1 MGFFMSE
8 SFDFIKSF
16 DVEIY
21 NNCVRMENAI
31 YNRDYYQAVVIG
43 RGISEDL
50 TSKIANQEDIDVE
63 GLGQYNRMEKLN
75 NFGVLDWSI
84 ENPLNS
90 IRRTANKIAH
100 DKIVA
105 NMESAL
111 RVHRNIYDC
120 IHWYYDTYSEDESHF
135 KPRYD
140 FDPFPPV
147 QSIST
152 PEPEIIPQNN
162 ESEKVKEVKTINKKQ
177 KDISEEKIEVAT
189 IEDNSEE
196 KIKQEELD
204 NFLDSFSFNDDDS
217 EEKKDLQTTLPLV
230 EMDLINPNM
239 EFEKLKGSFL
249 LKELSKLKD
258 SSHESVEGY
267 ESLSEFKQYLHVKRE
282 IQDELLNKL
291 DEVKDKSTSQLVM
304 LCGSV
309 GDGKSHLLAYLNS
322 SHPEIMGHFKIH
334 NDATESFDP
343 DKTAIDT
350 LANVLKEFDND
361 HINNSNEKL
370 ILAINLGVLNN
381 FMESD
386 YAKEQYSEL
395 NMLLKET
402 NIFDSDAT
410 SQNYDKDPIHIIS
423 FSDYNL
429 FELYEDHVYS
439 EYLKKLFEKVT
450 DKSKENPFYQAYLRD
465 LVNEYNGPIRYNYE
479 LLMNEKVRDEIN
491 QLVINTI
498 IKFKRIV
505 STRELLNFIYEI
517 IVPPVINEYSDI
529 DEVYDYMEEI
539 LPNLIYT
546 TSERSPLLK
555 IIAMHDP
562 IHLRHEILDDFLIK
576 LNMANDLSVVIKEY
590 LIECDETTAFIE
602 SIGLNHISEFRGNEE
617 MVINTI
623 IRYSSILGID
633 DIKYIFARNS
643 YREFIHYLYVY
654 NTYDK
659 SGFKE
664 LFEKVKS
671 AVFRWKG
678 SPKKNYILIEELSNF
693 NIAERID
700 LKPDLSNLQ
709 SPIGELGSRFKRDI
723 LLKFKV
729 NNNEEIITLNIDYT
743 LYTMITKLNRGY
755 KPNKNDKEDLVIFR
769 EFIDE
774 LIKKGSSDEE
784 LLIEDIDHKINFTL
798 EFDST
803 FDEFKFEQVE

>member
-1 MGFFMSE
+1 MSE

-16 DVEIY
+16 DIEIY
-21 NNCVRMENAI
+21 NNCTRLENAI
-31 YNRDYYQAVVIG
+31 YNRDYYQAVLVG

-50 TSKIANQEDIDVE
+50 TSKIADQEGINVE
-63 GLGQYNRMEKLN
+63 GLRQYDKMEKLN
-75 NFGVLDWSI
+75 NFGVLDRSI

-90 IRRTANKIAH
+90 IRRTANNIAH
-100 DKIVA
+100 DSFNA

-111 RVHRNIYDC
+111 RIHRNIYDC
-120 IHWYYDTYSEDESHF
+120 IHWYYDTYAEDESYF

-140 FDPFPPV
+140 FDPFPPA
-147 QSIST
+147 QSIPT
-152 PEPEIIPQNN
+152 PEQEIVPQDT
-162 ESEKVKEVKTINKKQ
+162 ETEKVKESQTINKKQ
-177 KDISEEKIEVAT
+177 NEILEEKIEMVT
-189 IEDNSEE
+189 IKNKNEE
-196 KIKQEELD
+196 EINQEELD
-204 NFLDSFSFNDDDS
+204 NIIDSFSFSDDES
-217 EEKKDLQTTLPLV
+217 EEENIKKDMQNTLPLV
-230 EMDLINPNM
+230 ETDLINPKM
-239 EFEKLKGSFL
+239 EFKKTIEDSFL
-249 LKELSKLKD
+249 LNELSKLKD
-258 SSHESVEGY
+258 SSHEAVEGY
-267 ESLSEFKQYLHVKRE
+267 ESLSKFKQYLHVKRE
-282 IQDELLNKL
+282 IQEELLNKL
-291 DEVKDKSTSQLVM
+291 NEVKNKSTSQLVM

-322 SHPEIMGHFKIH
+322 EYPEVMSNFKIH

-350 LANVLKEFDND
+350 LANVLKAFDNN

-386 YAKEQYSEL
+386 YAKEQYSKLNEL
-395 NMLLKET
+395 LNET
-402 NIFDSDAT
+402 NIFDSEAT

-429 FELYEDHVYS
+429 FELYDKHADS
-439 EYLKKLFEKVT
+439 EYLKKLFRKVT
-450 DKSKENPFYQAYLRD
+450 DKNTENSFYQAYLRD
-465 LVNEYNGPIRYNYE
+465 VANGYNGPIRYNYE
-479 LLMNEKVRDEIN
+479 LLMNEKVRNEIC
-491 QLVINTI
+491 QLVINAI

-517 IVPPVINEYSDI
+517 IVPPVIKKYDDI

-576 LNMANDLSVVIKEY
+576 LNMANNLSAVIKEY

-602 SIGLNHISEFRGNEE
+602 SIGNNHISEFRGNEE
-617 MVINTI
+617 MIINTI
-623 IRYSSILGID
+623 IRYASILGID
-633 DIKYIFARNS
+633 DIKYIFTQNS
-643 YREFIHYLYVY
+643 YREFIHYLHVY
-654 NTYDK
+654 NTHDK
-659 SGFKE
+659 TGFKE
-664 LFEKVKS
+664 LFDKVKG

-709 SPIGELGSRFKRDI
+709 SSVDELGNRFKTDLI
-723 LLKFKV
+723 LRFKV
-729 NNNEEIITLNIDYT
+729 NNNDETIPLNIDYT
-743 LYTMITKLNRGY
+743 LYNMITKLNNGY
-755 KPNKNDKEDLVIFR
+755 KPNKNDREDLVIFR

-774 LIKKGSSDEE
+774 IIKKGSSNEE
-784 LLIEDIDHKINFTL
+784 LLIEDINHELNFTL

>member
-1 MGFFMSE
+1 MSE

-16 DVEIY
+16 DMEIY
-21 NNCVRMENAI
+21 ENCIRLENAI
-31 YNRDYYQAVVIG
+31 YNRDYYKAVLIG

-50 TSKIANQEDIDVE
+50 TSKIADQESINVK
-63 GLGQYNRMEKLN
+63 GLGQYDKMEKLS
-75 NFGVLDWSI
+75 NFGVFDRAI

-90 IRRTANKIAH
+90 IRRTANNIAH
-100 DKIVA
+100 DTFNA

-120 IHWYYDTYSEDESHF
+120 IHWYYDTYAEDDSHF

-140 FDPFPPV
+140 FDPLSLP
-147 QSIST
+147 QSIPT
-152 PEPEIIPQNN
+152 PEPEIVPHKT
-162 ESEKVKEVKTINKKQ
+162 EPEEVKEEKNINKPQ
-177 KDISEEKIEVAT
+177 MDEADPIVNNTGEKIG
-189 IEDNSEE
+189 
-196 KIKQEELD
+196 QEELD
-204 NFLDSFSFNDDDS
+204 NLLDGFSFADDEPE
-217 EEKKDLQTTLPLV
+217 EEKDIQATLPLKDI
-230 EMDLINPNM
+230 DLINPDM
-239 EFEKLKGSFL
+239 EFEELKGSFL

-282 IQDELLNKL
+282 IQEELFNKL
-291 DEVKDKSTSQLVM
+291 NEVKDKSTSQLVM

-322 SHPEIMGHFKIH
+322 NHPELMSNFKIH

-350 LANVLKEFDND
+350 LANVLKAFDNN
-361 HINNSNEKL
+361 HIDNSNEKL

-386 YAKEQYSEL
+386 YAKEQYSRLNEL
-395 NMLLKET
+395 LNET
-402 NIFDSDAT
+402 NIFDSEAT

-429 FELYEDHVYS
+429 FELYKDHVDS
-439 EYLKKLFEKVT
+439 EYLKKLFKKIT
-450 DKSKENPFYQAYLRD
+450 DKNKKNPFYQAYLRD
-465 LVNEYNGPIRYNYE
+465 VVNEYNGPIRYNYE
-479 LLMNEKVRDEIN
+479 LLMNEKVVNEIV
-491 QLVINTI
+491 QLVINAI

-517 IVPPVINEYSDI
+517 IVPPVINEYKAI

-562 IHLRHEILDDFLIK
+562 IHLREEILDDFLIK
-576 LNMANDLSVVIKEY
+576 LNMTNDLTTVIKEY
-590 LIECDETTAFIE
+590 LMECDETNEFIE
-602 SIGLNHISEFRGNEE
+602 SIGNNNISEFRGNED
-617 MVINTI
+617 MIISTI
-623 IRYSSILGID
+623 IRYSSILGSD
-633 DIKYIFARNS
+633 EIKHIFTQDS
-643 YREFIHYLYVY
+643 YREFTHYLYVY
-654 NTYDK
+654 NTHDK
-659 SGFKE
+659 NGFKD
-664 LFEKVKS
+664 LFEKVKG

-700 LKPDLSNLQ
+700 LKPDLIYLQ
-709 SPIGELGSRFKRDI
+709 NSVDDLGNRFKTDI

-729 NNNEEIITLNIDYT
+729 NHNENTIPLSIDYT
-743 LYTMITKLNRGY
+743 LYRMITKLNNGY
-755 KPNKNDKEDLVIFR
+755 KPNKNDKEDLVIFN

-774 LIKKGSSDEE
+774 LIKNGSSDEE
-784 LLIEDIDHKINFTL
+784 LLIEDINNKLNFTL

-803 FDEFKFEQVE
+803 FDEFKFEQI

>member
-1 MGFFMSE
+1 MSE

-16 DVEIY
+16 DIEIY
-21 NNCVRMENAI
+21 NNCIRLENAI
-31 YNRDYYQAVVIG
+31 YNRNYYQAVLIG

-50 TSKIANQEDIDVE
+50 TLKIANQESINVE
-63 GLGQYNRMEKLN
+63 GLLQNDRMEKLS
-75 NFGVLDWSI
+75 NFGVFDRSI

-90 IRRTANKIAH
+90 IRRTANSVAH
-100 DKIVA
+100 DNFNA

-120 IHWYYDTYSEDESHF
+120 IHWYYDTYAEDESHF

-140 FDPFPPV
+140 FDPFPPA
-147 QSIST
+147 QPIPT
-152 PEPEIIPQNN
+152 PEGTVPQNT
-162 ESEKVKEVKTINKKQ
+162 ESEKVKEEQTINKQ
-177 KDISEEKIEVAT
+177 QDDTVEEKIEGDSNENNT
-189 IEDNSEE
+189 EE
-196 KIKQEELD
+196 KIEQEELD
-204 NFLDSFSFNDDDS
+204 NFLDSFSFGDDDS
-217 EEKKDLQTTLPLV
+217 EEEKDIQDTLPL
-230 EMDLINPNM
+230 MDIDLINPNM
-239 EFEKLKGSFL
+239 EFEDLKGSFL

-282 IQDELLNKL
+282 IQEELFNKL
-291 DEVKDKSTSQLVM
+291 NEVKDKPTSQLIM

-322 SHPEIMGHFKIH
+322 NHPELMSNFKIH

-343 DKTAIDT
+343 NKTAIDT
-350 LANVLKEFDND
+350 LANVLKAFDND
-361 HINNSNEKL
+361 HINNSNEKI

-386 YAKEQYSEL
+386 YAKEQYSKLNEL
-395 NMLLKET
+395 LNET
-402 NIFDSDAT
+402 NIFDSEAT

-429 FELYEDHVYS
+429 FELYGDHVDS
-439 EYLKKLFEKVT
+439 EYLKKLFKKIT
-450 DKSKENPFYQAYLRD
+450 DKNKQNPFYQAYLRD
-465 LVNEYNGPIRYNYE
+465 VVNEYNGPIRYNYE
-479 LLMNEKVRDEIN
+479 LLMNEKVVNEIV
-491 QLVINTI
+491 QLVINAI

-517 IVPPVINEYSDI
+517 IVPPVINEYKAI

-562 IHLRHEILDDFLIK
+562 IHLREEILDDFLIK
-576 LNMANDLSVVIKEY
+576 LNMTNDLTTVIKEY
-590 LIECDETTAFIE
+590 LIESDETTAFIE
-602 SIGLNHISEFRGNEE
+602 SIGNNNISEFRGNEY
-617 MVINTI
+617 MIISTI
-623 IRYSSILGID
+623 IRYSSILGSD
-633 DIKYIFARNS
+633 DIKHIFTQDS
-643 YREFIHYLYVY
+643 YREFTYYLYVY
-654 NTYDK
+654 NTHDK
-659 SGFKE
+659 GGFKE
-664 LFEKVKS
+664 LFEKVKG

-700 LKPDLSNLQ
+700 LKPDLVNIQ
-709 SPIGELGSRFKRDI
+709 NPAGELGNRFKTDI

-729 NNNEEIITLNIDYT
+729 NHNENTIPLSIDYT
-743 LYTMITKLNRGY
+743 LYKMITKLNNGY
-755 KPNKNDKEDLVIFR
+755 KPNKNDKEDLVIFN

-774 LIKKGSSDEE
+774 LIKNGSSDEE
-784 LLIEDIDHKINFTL
+784 LLIEDINNNLNFTL
-798 EFDST
+798 EFDPT
-803 FDEFKFEQVE
+803 FDEFKFEQI

>member
-1 MGFFMSE
+1 MSK

-16 DVEIY
+16 DIEIY
-21 NNCVRMENAI
+21 NNCIRLENAI
-31 YNRDYYQAVVIG
+31 YNRDYYQAVVVG

-50 TSKIANQEDIDVE
+50 TLKIANQESINVE
-63 GLGQYNRMEKLN
+63 GLGQFDRMEKLN
-75 NFGVLDWSI
+75 NFGVLDRSI

-90 IRRTANKIAH
+90 VRRTANNIAH
-100 DKIVA
+100 DTFNA

-120 IHWYYDTYSEDESHF
+120 IHWYYDTYAEDESYF

-140 FDPFPPV
+140 FEPILPA
-147 QSIST
+147 QSVPT
-152 PEPEIIPQNN
+152 PEHEIPQDA
-162 ESEKVKEVKTINKKQ
+162 EVEKVK
-177 KDISEEKIEVAT
+177 DEKIIHKQEN
-189 IEDNSEE
+189 DNSEE
-196 KIKQEELD
+196 KIESTAIESNTEETINQEELD
-204 NFLDSFSFNDDDS
+204 NLLDDYSFSDDDS
-217 EEKKDLQTTLPLV
+217 EDGNVKKDIQNTLPLV
-230 EMDLINPNM
+230 ETDLINPNM
-239 EFEKLKGSFL
+239 EFEKLNGSFL
-249 LKELSKLKD
+249 LNELSKLKD
-258 SSHESVEGY
+258 SSHEAVEGY
-267 ESLSEFKQYLHVKRE
+267 ESLSEFKQYLHVTRE
-282 IQDELLNKL
+282 IQEELLDKL
-291 DEVKDKSTSQLVM
+291 NEVKDKSSSQLVM

-322 SHPEIMGHFKIH
+322 NHPELMSNFKIH

-343 DKTAIDT
+343 NKTAIDT
-350 LANVLKEFDND
+350 LANVLKEFDNN
-361 HINNSNEKL
+361 HIDNSNEKL

-386 YAKEQYSEL
+386 YAKEQYSKL
-395 NMLLKET
+395 NGLLKET
-402 NIFDSDAT
+402 NIFDSEAT

-429 FELYEDHVYS
+429 FELYEDHADS
-439 EYLKKLFEKVT
+439 EYLKKLFKKVT
-450 DKSKENPFYQAYLRD
+450 DKNNTNSFYQAYLRD
-465 LVNEYNGPIRYNYE
+465 VANGYEGPIRYNYE
-479 LLMNEKVRDEIN
+479 LLMNEKARYEII
-491 QLVINTI
+491 QLVINAI

-517 IVPPVINEYSDI
+517 IVPPVIKEYDDI
-529 DEVYDYMEEI
+529 DEVYDYVEEI

-576 LNMANDLSVVIKEY
+576 LNMTNDLSAVIKEY

-602 SIGLNHISEFRGNEE
+602 SIGNNPISEFRGNEE
-617 MVINTI
+617 MIINTI

-633 DIKYIFARNS
+633 DIKYIFTRNS
-643 YREFIHYLYVY
+643 YREFIHYLHVY
-654 NTYDK
+654 NVHDK
-659 SGFKE
+659 GGFKE
-664 LFEKVKS
+664 LFDKVKG

-693 NIAERID
+693 NKKEKID

-709 SPIGELGSRFKRDI
+709 SPIEDLGSRFKTDI

-729 NNNEEIITLNIDYT
+729 NKNEEIIPLNIDYT
-743 LYTMITKLNRGY
+743 LYSMITKLNSGY

-774 LIKKGSSDEE
+774 LIKNGSSDEE
-784 LLIEDIDHKINFTL
+784 LLIEDIGHKINFTL

>member
-1 MGFFMSE
+1 MSE
-8 SFDFIKSF
+8 LFDFIKSF
-16 DVEIY
+16 DKEIY
-21 NNCVRMENAI
+21 DNCVRLENAI
-31 YNRDYYQAVVIG
+31 YTRDYSKAVIIG

-50 TSKIANQEDIDVE
+50 TLKIANQENINVE
-63 GLGQYNRMEKLN
+63 SLNQFNRMEKLN
-75 NFGVLDWSI
+75 NFGVLDRAI

-90 IRRTANKIAH
+90 IRRTANNIAH
-100 DKIVA
+100 DTFNA

-120 IHWYYDTYSEDESHF
+120 LHWYYDTYSGDDSHF

-140 FDPFPPV
+140 FDPLPPI
-147 QSIST
+147 QSIQT
-152 PEPEIIPQNN
+152 PEQDVTPQNI
-162 ESEKVKEVKTINKKQ
+162 ESEDDEEVKTGNMEEIESTSDENNNEEEIN
-177 KDISEEKIEVAT
+177 
-189 IEDNSEE
+189 
-196 KIKQEELD
+196 LD
-204 NFLDSFSFNDDDS
+204 EINDLLDGYSFGNDDS
-217 EEKKDLQTTLPLV
+217 EDKKDSQNTLPVV
-230 EMDLINPNM
+230 ETDLINRNM
-239 EFEKLKGSFL
+239 EFEKLKGSYL

-267 ESLSEFKQYLHVKRE
+267 ESLSKFKQYLHVTRE
-282 IQDELLNKL
+282 IQNELFNKL
-291 DEVKDKSTSQLVM
+291 NEVKDKSTSQLVM

-322 SHPEIMGHFKIH
+322 NHPELMSNFKIH

-350 LANVLKEFDND
+350 LANVLKAFDND
-361 HINNSNEKL
+361 HINNSNENL

-395 NMLLKET
+395 NKLLNET
-402 NIFDSDAT
+402 NIFDSEAT

-429 FELYEDHVYS
+429 FELYEDHVDS
-439 EYLKKLFEKVT
+439 EYLKKLFKKVT
-450 DKSKENPFYQAYLRD
+450 DRNNENPFYQAYLRD
-465 LVNEYNGPIRYNYE
+465 VEDEYNGPIRYNYE
-479 LLMNEKVRDEIN
+479 LLMNEKVRNEIS
-491 QLVINTI
+491 QLVINAI

-517 IVPPVINEYSDI
+517 IVPPVIKEYENI

-576 LNMANDLSVVIKEY
+576 LNMTNDLATVIKEY
-590 LIECDETTAFIE
+590 LIECDETNAFIE
-602 SIGLNHISEFRGNEE
+602 SIGNNPISEFRGNED
-617 MVINTI
+617 MMISTI
-623 IRYSSILGID
+623 VRYSSILGID
-633 DIKYIFARNS
+633 DIRNIYTKDS
-643 YREFIHYLYVY
+643 YREFTNYLHAY
-654 NTYDK
+654 NTHDK
-659 SGFKE
+659 GGFKE
-664 LFEKVKS
+664 LFEKVKG

-693 NIAERID
+693 NIAEKID
-700 LKPDLSNLQ
+700 LKPDLSNFQ
-709 SPIGELGSRFKRDI
+709 NSVDELGNRFKTDI
-723 LLKFKV
+723 RLKFKV
-729 NNNEEIITLNIDYT
+729 NHNENMIPLNIDYT
-743 LYTMITKLNRGY
+743 LYRMITKLNNGY
-755 KPNKNDKEDLVIFR
+755 KPNKNDKEDLVIFN

-774 LIKKGSSDEE
+774 LIKNGSSDEE
-784 LLIEDIDHKINFTL
+784 LLIEDINNNRIFTL

>member
-1 MGFFMSE
+1 MSE

-21 NNCVRMENAI
+21 NNCIRLENAI
-31 YNRDYYQAVVIG
+31 YNRDYSKAVLVG

-50 TSKIANQEDIDVE
+50 TLKIANQENINVE
-63 GLGQYNRMEKLN
+63 GLGQNNRMEKLN

-90 IRRTANKIAH
+90 IRRTANNIAH
-100 DKIVA
+100 DKIDA

-120 IHWYYDTYSEDESHF
+120 LHWYYDTYSDDESHF
-135 KPRYD
+135 KPRYN

-147 QSIST
+147 QSIPI
-152 PEPEIIPQNN
+152 PEQEISPQNA
-162 ESEKVKEVKTINKKQ
+162 EYEKVKEVKTINKKQ
-177 KDISEEKIEVAT
+177 KDISEEKIEDEP
-189 IEDNSEE
+189 IENKTEE

-204 NFLDSFSFNDDDS
+204 NLLDNYSFSNDDS
-217 EEKKDLQTTLPLV
+217 EEKKDLKNTLSLV
-230 EMDLINPNM
+230 DPDLINPNM
-239 EFEKLKGSFL
+239 EFEKLNGSFL

-267 ESLSEFKQYLHVKRE
+267 ESLSKFKHYLHVKRE
-282 IQDELLNKL
+282 IQEELVNKL
-291 DEVKDKSTSQLVM
+291 KEVKDKSTSQLVM

-322 SHPEIMGHFKIH
+322 CHPEIIGNFKIH

-350 LANVLKEFDND
+350 LANVLKEFDNN
-361 HINNSNEKL
+361 HINNSDEKL

-386 YAKEQYSEL
+386 YAKEQYSKL
-395 NMLLKET
+395 NDLLNET
-402 NIFDSDAT
+402 NIFDSEAT

-429 FELYEDHVYS
+429 FELYEDHADS
-439 EYLKKLFEKVT
+439 EYLKKLFKKVT
-450 DKSKENPFYQAYLRD
+450 DKTYENPFYQAYIRD
-465 LVNEYNGPIRYNYE
+465 VVNGYDGPIRYNYE
-479 LLMNEKVRDEIN
+479 LLMNEKVRNEIT
-491 QLVINTI
+491 QLVINAI

-517 IVPPVINEYSDI
+517 IVPPVIKEYADI

-562 IHLRHEILDDFLIK
+562 IHLRHENLDEFLIK
-576 LNMANDLSVVIKEY
+576 LNMTNDLSVVLKKY

-602 SIGLNHISEFRGNEE
+602 SIGHNNISEFRGNEE
-617 MVINTI
+617 MIINTI

-633 DIKYIFARNS
+633 DIKYIFTRNS
-643 YREFIHYLYVY
+643 FREFIHYLHVY
-654 NTYDK
+654 NTQDK
-659 SGFKE
+659 GGFKE
-664 LFEKVKS
+664 LFEKVKG

-693 NIAERID
+693 NIAEKID
-700 LKPDLSNLQ
+700 LKPELSNLQ
-709 SPIGELGSRFKRDI
+709 SHVEELGSRFKTDI

-729 NNNEEIITLNIDYT
+729 NNNEEIIPLSIDYT
-743 LYTMITKLNRGY
+743 LYAMITKLNRGY

-774 LIKKGSSDEE
+774 LIKNGSSDEE
-784 LLIEDIDHKINFTL
+784 LLIEDIDHNINFTL

-803 FDEFKFEQVE
+803 FDEFKFEPV

>member
-1 MGFFMSE
+1 MSE

-21 NNCVRMENAI
+21 NNCMRLENAI
-31 YNRDYYQAVVIG
+31 YNRDYYHAVLIG

-50 TSKIANQEDIDVE
+50 TSKIADQESINVQ
-63 GLGQYNRMEKLN
+63 GLGQYDKMEKLS
-75 NFGVLDWSI
+75 NFGVFDRSI

-90 IRRTANKIAH
+90 IRRTANNIAH
-100 DKIVA
+100 DTFNA

-120 IHWYYDTYSEDESHF
+120 LHWYYGNYSEDESHF
-135 KPRYD
+135 KPRYN

-147 QSIST
+147 QPILSH
-152 PEPEIIPQNN
+152 EQEI
-162 ESEKVKEVKTINKKQ
+162 KEINTIDKKP
-177 KDISEEKIEVAT
+177 DLISEEKIELTTAENE
-189 IEDNSEE
+189 IEE
-196 KIKQEELD
+196 KIEQDELD
-204 NFLDSFSFNDDDS
+204 SLLDSFSFSDDDS
-217 EEKKDLQTTLPLV
+217 EEKKDPKNDLSLFGS
-230 EMDLINPNM
+230 DLINQYM
-239 EFEKLKGSFL
+239 EFEKLNGSFL

-267 ESLSEFKQYLHVKRE
+267 ESLSEFKQYLHVTRE
-282 IQDELLNKL
+282 IQEELLNKL
-291 DEVKDKSTSQLVM
+291 NEVKDKSSSQLVM

-322 SHPEIMGHFKIH
+322 NHPELMGNFRIH

-343 DKTAIDT
+343 DKSAIDT

-361 HINNSNEKL
+361 NINNSNEKL

-381 FMESD
+381 FMESV
-386 YAKEQYSEL
+386 YAKERYSKLNEL
-395 NMLLKET
+395 LNET
-402 NIFDSDAT
+402 NIFDSEAT

-429 FELYEDHVYS
+429 FELYENHVDS
-439 EYLKKLFEKVT
+439 EYLKKLFKKIT
-450 DKSKENPFYQAYLRD
+450 DEDENNPFYQAYLRD
-465 LVNEYNGPIRYNYE
+465 IANEYNGPIRYNYE
-479 LLMNEKVRDEIN
+479 LLMNEKVINEIT
-491 QLVINTI
+491 QLVINAI

-517 IVPPVINEYSDI
+517 IVPPVIKEYDKI

-562 IHLRHEILDDFLIK
+562 IHLREEILDDFLIK
-576 LNMANDLSVVIKEY
+576 LNMTNDLTTVIKEY
-590 LIECDETTAFIE
+590 LMECDETTAFIE
-602 SIGLNHISEFRGNEE
+602 SIGNNNITEFRGNED
-617 MVINTI
+617 MIINTI
-623 IRYSSILGID
+623 IRYASILGINE
-633 DIKYIFARNS
+633 IKHIFTRDS
-643 YREFIHYLYVY
+643 YREFTHYLYVY
-654 NTYDK
+654 NTNDK
-659 SGFKE
+659 GGFKD
-664 LFEKVKS
+664 LFEKVKG

-693 NIAERID
+693 NIAEKID
-700 LKPDLSNLQ
+700 LKPVLVSSNSLGDDLNN
-709 SPIGELGSRFKRDI
+709 RFKTDI

-729 NNNEEIITLNIDYT
+729 NNKENIIPLSIDYT
-743 LYTMITKLNRGY
+743 LYRMITKLNNGY
-755 KPNKNDKEDLVIFR
+755 KPNKNDKEDLVIFN

-774 LIKKGSSDEE
+774 LIKNGSSDEE
-784 LLIEDIDHKINFTL
+784 LLIEDINNKLNFTL

>member
-1 MGFFMSE
+1 MSE

-21 NNCVRMENAI
+21 NNCIRLENAI
-31 YNRDYYQAVVIG
+31 YNRDYSKAVLVG

-50 TSKIANQEDIDVE
+50 TLKIANQENINVE
-63 GLGQYNRMEKLN
+63 GLGQNNRMEKLN

-90 IRRTANKIAH
+90 IRRTANNIAH
-100 DKIVA
+100 DKIDA

-120 IHWYYDTYSEDESHF
+120 LHWYYDTYSDDESHF
-135 KPRYD
+135 KPRYN

-147 QSIST
+147 QSIPI
-152 PEPEIIPQNN
+152 PEQEISPQNA
-162 ESEKVKEVKTINKKQ
+162 EYEKVKEVKTINKKQ
-177 KDISEEKIEVAT
+177 KDISEEKIEDEP
-189 IEDNSEE
+189 IENKTEE

-204 NFLDSFSFNDDDS
+204 NLLDNYSFSNDDS
-217 EEKKDLQTTLPLV
+217 EEKKDLKNTLSLV
-230 EMDLINPNM
+230 DPDLINPNM
-239 EFEKLKGSFL
+239 EFEKLNGSFL

-267 ESLSEFKQYLHVKRE
+267 ESLSKFKHYLHVKRE
-282 IQDELLNKL
+282 IQEELVNKL
-291 DEVKDKSTSQLVM
+291 KEVKDKSTSQLVM

-322 SHPEIMGHFKIH
+322 CHPEIIGNFKIH

-386 YAKEQYSEL
+386 YAKEQYSKL
-395 NMLLKET
+395 NDLLNET
-402 NIFDSDAT
+402 NIFDSEAT

-429 FELYEDHVYS
+429 FELYEDHADS
-439 EYLKKLFEKVT
+439 EYLKKLFKKVT
-450 DKSKENPFYQAYLRD
+450 DKTYENPFYQAYIRD
-465 LVNEYNGPIRYNYE
+465 VVNGYDGPIRYNYE
-479 LLMNEKVRDEIN
+479 LLMNEKVRNEIT
-491 QLVINTI
+491 QLVINAI

-517 IVPPVINEYSDI
+517 IVPPVIKEYADI

-562 IHLRHEILDDFLIK
+562 IHLRHENLDEFLIK
-576 LNMANDLSVVIKEY
+576 LNMTNDLSVVLKKY

-602 SIGLNHISEFRGNEE
+602 SIGHNNISEFRGNEE
-617 MVINTI
+617 MIINTI

-633 DIKYIFARNS
+633 DIKYIFTRNS
-643 YREFIHYLYVY
+643 FREFIHYLHVY
-654 NTYDK
+654 NTQDK
-659 SGFKE
+659 GGFKE
-664 LFEKVKS
+664 LFEKVKG

-693 NIAERID
+693 NIAEKID
-700 LKPDLSNLQ
+700 LKPELSNLQ
-709 SPIGELGSRFKRDI
+709 SHVEELGSRFKTDI

-729 NNNEEIITLNIDYT
+729 NNNEEIIPLSIDYT
-743 LYTMITKLNRGY
+743 LYAMITKLNRGY

-774 LIKKGSSDEE
+774 LIKNGSSDEE
-784 LLIEDIDHKINFTL
+784 LLIEDIDHNINFTL

-803 FDEFKFEQVE
+803 FDEFKFEPV

>member
-1 MGFFMSE
+1 MSE

-16 DVEIY
+16 DIEIY
-21 NNCVRMENAI
+21 NNCIRLENAI
-31 YNRDYYQAVVIG
+31 YNRNYYQAVLIG

-50 TSKIANQEDIDVE
+50 TLKIANQEIINVE
-63 GLGQYNRMEKLN
+63 GLLQNDRMEKLSN
-75 NFGVLDWSI
+75 LGVFDRSI

-90 IRRTANKIAH
+90 IRRTANSVAH
-100 DKIVA
+100 DNFNA

-111 RVHRNIYDC
+111 RIHRNIYDC
-120 IHWYYDTYSEDESHF
+120 IHWYYDTYAEDDSHF
-135 KPRYD
+135 KPRYN

-147 QSIST
+147 QHIPT
-152 PEPEIIPQNN
+152 PEQEIVPQNI
-162 ESEKVKEVKTINKKQ
+162 ESKKVKEEKTINKTQ
-177 KDISEEKIEVAT
+177 NGTIEEKIEMDSNVNNT
-189 IEDNSEE
+189 EE
-196 KIKQEELD
+196 KIDQEELD
-204 NFLDSFSFNDDDS
+204 NLLDSYSFGDDEPE
-217 EEKKDLQTTLPLV
+217 EEKDIQDTLPLRDI
-230 EMDLINPNM
+230 DLINPDM
-239 EFEKLKGSFL
+239 EFEELKGSFL

-282 IQDELLNKL
+282 IQEELFNKL
-291 DEVKDKSTSQLVM
+291 NEVKDKSTSQLIM

-322 SHPEIMGHFKIH
+322 NHSELMSNFKIH

-343 DKTAIDT
+343 YKTAIDT
-350 LANVLKEFDND
+350 LANVLKAFDND
-361 HINNSNEKL
+361 NINNSNEKL

-386 YAKEQYSEL
+386 YAKEQYSKLNEL
-395 NMLLKET
+395 LNET
-402 NIFDSDAT
+402 NIFDSEAT

-429 FELYEDHVYS
+429 FELYEDHVDS
-439 EYLKKLFEKVT
+439 EYLKKLFKKIT
-450 DKSKENPFYQAYLRD
+450 DKNKQNPFYQAYLRD
-465 LVNEYNGPIRYNYE
+465 VVNEYNGPIRYNYE
-479 LLMNEKVRDEIN
+479 LLMNEKVVNEIV
-491 QLVINTI
+491 QLVINAI

-517 IVPPVINEYSDI
+517 IVPPVINEYEAI

-562 IHLRHEILDDFLIK
+562 IHLREEILDDFLIK
-576 LNMANDLSVVIKEY
+576 LNMTNDLTTVIKEY
-590 LIECDETTAFIE
+590 LIESDETTAFIE
-602 SIGLNHISEFRGNEE
+602 SIGNNNISEFRGNEY
-617 MVINTI
+617 MIISTI
-623 IRYSSILGID
+623 IRYSSILGSD
-633 DIKYIFARNS
+633 DIKHIFTQDS
-643 YREFIHYLYVY
+643 YREFTYYLYVY
-654 NTYDK
+654 NTHDK
-659 SGFKE
+659 GGFKE
-664 LFEKVKS
+664 LFEKVKG

-700 LKPDLSNLQ
+700 LKPDLVNIQ
-709 SPIGELGSRFKRDI
+709 NPAGELGNRFKTDI

-729 NNNEEIITLNIDYT
+729 NHNENTIPLSIDYT
-743 LYTMITKLNRGY
+743 LYKMITKLNNGY
-755 KPNKNDKEDLVIFR
+755 KPNKNDKEDLVIFN

-774 LIKKGSSDEE
+774 LIKNGSSDEE
-784 LLIEDIDHKINFTL
+784 LLIEDINNNLNFTL
-798 EFDST
+798 EFDPT
-803 FDEFKFEQVE
+803 FDEFKFEQI

>member
-1 MGFFMSE
+1 MSE
-8 SFDFIKSF
+8 LFDFIKSF
-16 DVEIY
+16 DMEIY
-21 NNCVRMENAI
+21 NNCMRLENAI
-31 YNRDYYQAVVIG
+31 YDRDYSKAVLVG

-50 TSKIANQEDIDVE
+50 TLKIANQESINVD
-63 GLGQYNRMEKLN
+63 GLGQNSRMEKLN

-90 IRRTANKIAH
+90 IRRTANNIAH
-100 DKIVA
+100 DKIDA

-111 RVHRNIYDC
+111 RVHRNVYDC
-120 IHWYYDTYSEDESHF
+120 LHWYYGTYSEDESHF
-135 KPRYD
+135 KPRYN

-152 PEPEIIPQNN
+152 PEQEIVPQNT
-162 ESEKVKEVKTINKKQ
+162 ESEKIKDEKTINEEQ
-177 KDISEEKIEVAT
+177 DILEEKTESDSIE
-189 IEDNSEE
+189 EE
-196 KIKQEELD
+196 IKQEELD
-204 NFLDSFSFNDDDS
+204 DLLDSFSFSSDDS
-217 EEKKDLQTTLPLV
+217 EEKTDSQSTLPLV
-230 EMDLINPNM
+230 ETDLINPNM
-239 EFEKLKGSFL
+239 EFKKLNGSFL
-249 LKELSKLKD
+249 LNELSKLKD

-267 ESLSEFKQYLHVKRE
+267 ESLSEFKQYLHVTRE
-282 IQDELLNKL
+282 IQEELLNKL
-291 DEVKDKSTSQLVM
+291 NEVKDKSTSQLVM

-322 SHPEIMGHFKIH
+322 NYPELMSNFKIH

-350 LANVLKEFDND
+350 LANVLKEFDNN
-361 HINNSNEKL
+361 HINNSNEKF

-386 YAKEQYSEL
+386 YAKEQYSILNEL
-395 NMLLKET
+395 LNET
-402 NIFDSDAT
+402 NIFDSEAT

-429 FELYEDHVYS
+429 FELYADHVNS
-439 EYLKKLFEKVT
+439 EYLNKLFKKVT
-450 DKSKENPFYQAYLRD
+450 DKNNENPFYQAYLRD
-465 LVNEYNGPIRYNYE
+465 VVNEYNGPIRYNYE
-479 LLMNEKVRDEIN
+479 LLMNENVRNEIN
-491 QLVINTI
+491 QLVIKAI

-517 IVPPVINEYSDI
+517 IVPPVINEYADI

-562 IHLRHEILDDFLIK
+562 IHLRDEILDDFLIK
-576 LNMANDLSVVIKEY
+576 LNMTNDLTMVIKEY
-590 LIECDETTAFIE
+590 LIECDETTSFIK
-602 SIGLNHISEFRGNEE
+602 SIGNNNISEFRGNED
-617 MVINTI
+617 MIISTI
-623 IRYSSILGID
+623 IRYSSILGIN
-633 DIKYIFARNS
+633 DIKHIFTRDS
-643 YREFIHYLYVY
+643 FREFTHYLYVY
-654 NTYDK
+654 NTHDK
-659 SGFKE
+659 GGFKD
-664 LFEKVKS
+664 LFEKVKG

-700 LKPDLSNLQ
+700 LKPDLSLFKNPVNVLDN
-709 SPIGELGSRFKRDI
+709 RFKTDI

-729 NNNEEIITLNIDYT
+729 NHNENIIPLNIDYT
-743 LYTMITKLNRGY
+743 LYSMITKLNNGY
-755 KPNKNDKEDLVIFR
+755 KPNKNDKEDLVIFN

-774 LIKKGSSDEE
+774 LIKNGSSDEE
-784 LLIEDIDHKINFTL
+784 LLIEDINNKRNFTL

>member
-1 MGFFMSE
+1 MSE

-16 DVEIY
+16 DIEIY
-21 NNCVRMENAI
+21 NNCIRLENAI
-31 YNRDYYQAVVIG
+31 YNRDYYQAVLIG

-50 TSKIANQEDIDVE
+50 TLKIANYENINVDRLLQND
-63 GLGQYNRMEKLN
+63 RMEKLS
-75 NFGVLDWSI
+75 NFGVLDRSI

-90 IRRTANKIAH
+90 IRRTANNIAH
-100 DKIVA
+100 DTFNA

-111 RVHRNIYDC
+111 RVHRNVYDC
-120 IHWYYDTYSEDESHF
+120 LHWYYDAYAEDDSHF

-152 PEPEIIPQNN
+152 IEHEIVPQN
-162 ESEKVKEVKTINKKQ
+162 EDYEKVNEEKIINKPQ
-177 KDISEEKIEVAT
+177 NDTVEENIGVTPIENNIEEKIE
-189 IEDNSEE
+189 
-196 KIKQEELD
+196 QEELD
-204 NFLDSFSFNDDDS
+204 NLLDGYSFGEDNPK
-217 EEKKDLQTTLPLV
+217 EEKDMEDTLPI
-230 EMDLINPNM
+230 MDIDLINPEM
-239 EFEKLKGSFL
+239 EFEELKGSFL

-282 IQDELLNKL
+282 IQEELFNKL
-291 DEVKDKSTSQLVM
+291 NEVIDKSKSQLVM

-322 SHPEIMGHFKIH
+322 NHPDLMGNFKIH

-350 LANVLKEFDND
+350 LANVLKAFDNN
-361 HINNSNEKL
+361 HIGNSNEKL

-386 YAKEQYSEL
+386 YAKNQYSKL
-395 NMLLKET
+395 NDLLNET
-402 NIFDSDAT
+402 NIFDSEAT

-429 FELYEDHVYS
+429 FELYEDHVDS
-439 EYLKKLFEKVT
+439 EYLKKLFKKIT
-450 DKSKENPFYQAYLRD
+450 DKNKENPFYQAYLRD
-465 LVNEYNGPIRYNYE
+465 VVNEYNGPIRYNYE
-479 LLMNEKVRDEIN
+479 LLMNEKVVNEIV
-491 QLVINTI
+491 QLVINAI

-517 IVPPVINEYSDI
+517 IVPPVINEYKSI

-562 IHLRHEILDDFLIK
+562 IHLREEILDDFLIK
-576 LNMANDLSVVIKEY
+576 LNMTNDLTIIIKEY
-590 LIECDETTAFIE
+590 LIACDETTGFIE
-602 SIGLNHISEFRGNEE
+602 SIGNNHISEFRGNED
-617 MVINTI
+617 MIISTI
-623 IRYSSILGID
+623 IRYSSILGRN
-633 DIKYIFARNS
+633 DIKHIFTQNS
-643 YREFIHYLYVY
+643 YREFTHYLYVY
-654 NTYDK
+654 NTHDK
-659 SGFKE
+659 SGFKD
-664 LFEKVKS
+664 LFEKVKG

-678 SPKKNYILIEELSNF
+678 SPKKNYILIEELPNF

-700 LKPDLSNLQ
+700 LKPDLVNFQ
-709 SPIGELGSRFKRDI
+709 SSVDDLGNRFKTDI

-729 NNNEEIITLNIDYT
+729 NHNENLISLNIDYT
-743 LYTMITKLNRGY
+743 LYRMITKLNNGY
-755 KPNKNDKEDLVIFR
+755 KPNKNDKEDLVIFN

-774 LIKKGSSDEE
+774 LIKNGSSDEE
-784 LLIEDIDHKINFTL
+784 LLIEDITNKRNFTL

-803 FDEFKFEQVE
+803 FDEFKFEQI

>member
-1 MGFFMSE
+1 MSE
-8 SFDFIKSF
+8 LFDFIKSF

-21 NNCVRMENAI
+21 NNCMRLENAI
-31 YNRDYYQAVVIG
+31 YNRDYYQAVLIG

-50 TSKIANQEDIDVE
+50 TSKIANQESINVQ
-63 GLGQYNRMEKLN
+63 GLSQYDKMVKLS
-75 NFGVLDWSI
+75 NFGVFDRSI

-90 IRRTANKIAH
+90 IRRTANNIAH
-100 DKIVA
+100 DTFNA

-120 IHWYYDTYSEDESHF
+120 LHWYYGTYSEDESHF
-135 KPRYD
+135 KPRYN
-140 FDPFPPV
+140 FDPLPPV
-147 QSIST
+147 QPIPSH
-152 PEPEIIPQNN
+152 EQEIIPQNT
-162 ESEKVKEVKTINKKQ
+162 ESEEGTTFDKKSVI
-177 KDISEEKIEVAT
+177 ISEEKIESAPVENE
-189 IEDNSEE
+189 IEE
-196 KIKQEELD
+196 KIEQDELD
-204 NFLDSFSFNDDDS
+204 SLLDSFSFSDDDS
-217 EEKKDLQTTLPLV
+217 EEKKDSENNLSLFDS
-230 EMDLINPNM
+230 DLINQNL
-239 EFEKLKGSFL
+239 EFEKLNGSFL

-267 ESLSEFKQYLHVKRE
+267 ESLSEFKQYLHVTRE
-282 IQDELLNKL
+282 IQEELFNKL
-291 DEVKDKSTSQLVM
+291 NEVKDKSSSQLVM

-322 SHPEIMGHFKIH
+322 NYPELMSNFRIH

-386 YAKEQYSEL
+386 YAKERYSKL
-395 NMLLKET
+395 NGLLNET
-402 NIFDSDAT
+402 NIFDSEAT

-429 FELYEDHVYS
+429 FELYENHVDS
-439 EYLKKLFEKVT
+439 EYLKKLFKKIT
-450 DKSKENPFYQAYLRD
+450 DKDKNNPFYQAYLRD
-465 LVNEYNGPIRYNYE
+465 IANEYNGPIRYNYE
-479 LLMNEKVRDEIN
+479 LLMNEKVITEIT
-491 QLVINTI
+491 QLVINAI

-517 IVPPVINEYSDI
+517 IVPPVIKEYDKI

-562 IHLRHEILDDFLIK
+562 IHLRREILDDFLIK
-576 LNMANDLSVVIKEY
+576 LNMTNDLTTVIKEY
-590 LIECDETTAFIE
+590 LMECDETTAFIE
-602 SIGLNHISEFRGNEE
+602 SIGNNNITEFRGNED
-617 MVINTI
+617 MIINTI
-623 IRYSSILGID
+623 IRYSSILGINE
-633 DIKYIFARNS
+633 IKHIFTRDS
-643 YREFIHYLYVY
+643 YREFTHYLYVY
-654 NTYDK
+654 NTNNK
-659 SGFKE
+659 SGFKD
-664 LFEKVKS
+664 LFEKVKG

-693 NIAERID
+693 NIAEKID
-700 LKPDLSNLQ
+700 LKPVLMNSKDMGDDLNN
-709 SPIGELGSRFKRDI
+709 RFKTDI

-729 NNNEEIITLNIDYT
+729 NNKENIIPLSIDYT
-743 LYTMITKLNRGY
+743 LYRMITKLNNGY
-755 KPNKNDKEDLVIFR
+755 KPNKNDKEDLVIFN

-774 LIKKGSSDEE
+774 LIKNGSSDEE
-784 LLIEDIDHKINFTL
+784 LLIEDINNKLNFTL

>member
-1 MGFFMSE
+1 MSE

-16 DVEIY
+16 DKEIY
-21 NNCVRMENAI
+21 NNCIRLENAI
-31 YNRDYYQAVVIG
+31 YNRDYYQAIVVG

-50 TSKIANQEDIDVE
+50 TLKIANQESINVE
-63 GLGQYNRMEKLN
+63 RLGQYDRMEKLN
-75 NFGVLDWSI
+75 NFGVLDRSI
-84 ENPLNS
+84 INPLNS
-90 IRRTANKIAH
+90 IRRTANNIAH
-100 DKIVA
+100 DTFNA

-111 RVHRNIYDC
+111 RVHRNIYESL
-120 IHWYYDTYSEDESHF
+120 HWYYDTYANDDSYF
-135 KPRYD
+135 KPRYN

-147 QSIST
+147 QSIQT
-152 PEPEIIPQNN
+152 PELDIIPQEPESKKVEEENN
-162 ESEKVKEVKTINKKQ
+162 IYKKQ
-177 KDISEEKIEVAT
+177 ENLEEDMEVTSIENETEEKI
-189 IEDNSEE
+189 N
-196 KIKQEELD
+196 QEELD
-204 NFLDSFSFNDDDS
+204 DFLDSFYDDS
-217 EEKKDLQTTLPLV
+217 EEKNVLQNDSANV
-230 EMDLINPNM
+230 DIGLINPNM
-239 EFEKLKGSFL
+239 EFEELHGSFL

-258 SSHESVEGY
+258 SSHEAVEGY

-282 IQDELLNKL
+282 IQEELFNKL
-291 DEVKDKSTSQLVM
+291 NEVKDKSTSQLVM

-322 SHPEIMGHFKIH
+322 KHPEIMNNFKIH

-350 LANVLKEFDND
+350 LANVLKAFDND

-386 YAKEQYSEL
+386 YAKEQYSKLNEL
-395 NMLLKET
+395 LNET
-402 NIFDSDAT
+402 NIFDSEAT

-429 FELYEDHVYS
+429 FELYENHVDS
-439 EYLKKLFEKVT
+439 QYLNNLFKKIT
-450 DKSKENPFYQAYLRD
+450 DKTNENPFYQAYLRD
-465 LVNEYNGPIRYNYE
+465 KANEYNGPIRYNYE
-479 LLMNEKVRDEIN
+479 LLMNENVRNEIC
-491 QLVINTI
+491 QLVINAI
-498 IKFKRIV
+498 VKFKRIV

-517 IVPPVINEYSDI
+517 IVPPVIKEYENI

-562 IHLRHEILDDFLIK
+562 LHLRHEILDDFLIK
-576 LNMANDLSVVIKEY
+576 LNMAGDLSAIIKEY
-590 LIECDETTAFIE
+590 LIECDETTAFVE
-602 SIGLNHISEFRGNEE
+602 SIGNNPLLEFRGNEE
-617 MVINTI
+617 MIINTI

-633 DIKYIFARNS
+633 DIKYIFTRNS
-643 YREFIHYLYVY
+643 YREFTHYLYAY
-654 NTYDK
+654 NTHDK
-659 SGFKE
+659 NGFKE
-664 LFEKVKS
+664 LFEKVKG

-709 SPIGELGSRFKRDI
+709 NHVDELGNRFKTDI

-729 NNNEEIITLNIDYT
+729 NHNEDIIPLNIDYT
-743 LYTMITKLNRGY
+743 LYRMITKLNNGY
-755 KPNKNDKEDLVIFR
+755 KPNKNDKEDLVIFN

-774 LIKKGSSDEE
+774 LIKYGSSDEE
-784 LLIEDIDHKINFTL
+784 LLIEDLNNKRNFTL

>member
-1 MGFFMSE
+1 MSE

-16 DVEIY
+16 DMEIY
-21 NNCVRMENAI
+21 ENCIRLENAI
-31 YNRDYYQAVVIG
+31 YNRDYYKAVLIG

-50 TSKIANQEDIDVE
+50 TSKIADQESINVK
-63 GLGQYNRMEKLN
+63 GLGQYDKMEKLS
-75 NFGVLDWSI
+75 NFGVFDRAI

-90 IRRTANKIAH
+90 IRRTANNIAH
-100 DKIVA
+100 DTFNA

-120 IHWYYDTYSEDESHF
+120 IHWYYDTYAEDDSHF

-140 FDPFPPV
+140 FDPLSPP
-147 QSIST
+147 QSIPT
-152 PEPEIIPQNN
+152 PEPEIVPQKT
-162 ESEKVKEVKTINKKQ
+162 EPEEVKEEKNINKPQ
-177 KDISEEKIEVAT
+177 MDEADPIENNTGEKIG
-189 IEDNSEE
+189 
-196 KIKQEELD
+196 QEELD
-204 NFLDSFSFNDDDS
+204 NLLDGFSFADDEPE
-217 EEKKDLQTTLPLV
+217 EEKDIQATLPLKDI
-230 EMDLINPNM
+230 DLINPDM
-239 EFEKLKGSFL
+239 EFEELKGSFL

-282 IQDELLNKL
+282 IQEELFNKL
-291 DEVKDKSTSQLVM
+291 NEVKDKSTSQLVM

-322 SHPEIMGHFKIH
+322 NHPELMSNFKIH

-350 LANVLKEFDND
+350 LANVLKAFDNN
-361 HINNSNEKL
+361 HIDNSNEKL

-386 YAKEQYSEL
+386 YAKEQYSILNEL
-395 NMLLKET
+395 LNET
-402 NIFDSDAT
+402 NIFDSEAT

-429 FELYEDHVYS
+429 FELYEDHVDS
-439 EYLKKLFEKVT
+439 EYLKKLFKKIT
-450 DKSKENPFYQAYLRD
+450 DKNKKNPFYQAYLRD
-465 LVNEYNGPIRYNYE
+465 VVNEYNGPIRYNYE
-479 LLMNEKVRDEIN
+479 LLMNEKVVNEIV
-491 QLVINTI
+491 QLVINAI

-517 IVPPVINEYSDI
+517 IVPPVINEYKAI

-562 IHLRHEILDDFLIK
+562 IHLREEILDDFLIK
-576 LNMANDLSVVIKEY
+576 LNMTNDLTTVIKEY
-590 LIECDETTAFIE
+590 LMECDETNAFIE
-602 SIGLNHISEFRGNEE
+602 SIGNNNISEFRGNED
-617 MVINTI
+617 MIISTI
-623 IRYSSILGID
+623 IRYSSILGSD
-633 DIKYIFARNS
+633 EIKHIFTQDS
-643 YREFIHYLYVY
+643 YREFTHYLYVY
-654 NTYDK
+654 NTHDK
-659 SGFKE
+659 NGFKD
-664 LFEKVKS
+664 LFEKVKG

-700 LKPDLSNLQ
+700 LKPDLIYLQ
-709 SPIGELGSRFKRDI
+709 NSVDDLGNRFKTDI

-729 NNNEEIITLNIDYT
+729 NHNENTIPLSIDYT
-743 LYTMITKLNRGY
+743 LYKMITKLNNGY
-755 KPNKNDKEDLVIFR
+755 KPNKNDKEDLVIFN

-774 LIKKGSSDEE
+774 LIKNGSSDEE
-784 LLIEDIDHKINFTL
+784 LLIEDINNNLNFTL
-798 EFDST
+798 EFDPT
-803 FDEFKFEQVE
+803 FDEFKFEQI

>member
-1 MGFFMSE
+1 MSE

-16 DVEIY
+16 DMEIY
-21 NNCVRMENAI
+21 ENCIRLENAI
-31 YNRDYYQAVVIG
+31 YNRDYYKAVLIG

-50 TSKIANQEDIDVE
+50 TSKIADQESINVK
-63 GLGQYNRMEKLN
+63 GLGQYDKMEKLS
-75 NFGVLDWSI
+75 NFGVFDRAI

-90 IRRTANKIAH
+90 IRRTANNIAH
-100 DKIVA
+100 DTFNA

-120 IHWYYDTYSEDESHF
+120 IHWYYDTYAEDDSHF

-140 FDPFPPV
+140 FDPLSPP
-147 QSIST
+147 QSIPT
-152 PEPEIIPQNN
+152 PEPEIVPQKT
-162 ESEKVKEVKTINKKQ
+162 EPEEVKEEKNINKPQ
-177 KDISEEKIEVAT
+177 MDEADPIENNTGEKIG
-189 IEDNSEE
+189 
-196 KIKQEELD
+196 QEELD
-204 NFLDSFSFNDDDS
+204 NLLDGFSFADDEPE
-217 EEKKDLQTTLPLV
+217 EEKDIQATLPLKDI
-230 EMDLINPNM
+230 DLINPDM
-239 EFEKLKGSFL
+239 EFEELKGSFL

-282 IQDELLNKL
+282 IQEELFNKL
-291 DEVKDKSTSQLVM
+291 NEVKDKSTSQLVM

-322 SHPEIMGHFKIH
+322 NHPELMSNFKIH

-350 LANVLKEFDND
+350 LANVLKAFDNN
-361 HINNSNEKL
+361 HIDNSNEKL

-386 YAKEQYSEL
+386 YAKEQYSILNEL
-395 NMLLKET
+395 LNET
-402 NIFDSDAT
+402 NIFDSEAT

-429 FELYEDHVYS
+429 FELYEDHVDS
-439 EYLKKLFEKVT
+439 EYLKKLFKKIT
-450 DKSKENPFYQAYLRD
+450 DKNKKNPFYQAYLRD
-465 LVNEYNGPIRYNYE
+465 VVNEYNGPIRYNYE
-479 LLMNEKVRDEIN
+479 LLMNEKVVNEIV
-491 QLVINTI
+491 QLVINAI

-517 IVPPVINEYSDI
+517 IVPPVINEYKAI

-562 IHLRHEILDDFLIK
+562 IHLREEILDDFLIK
-576 LNMANDLSVVIKEY
+576 LNMTNDLTTVIKEY
-590 LIECDETTAFIE
+590 LMECDETNAFIE
-602 SIGLNHISEFRGNEE
+602 SIGNNNISEFRGNED
-617 MVINTI
+617 MIISTI
-623 IRYSSILGID
+623 IRYSSILGSD
-633 DIKYIFARNS
+633 EIKHIFTQDS
-643 YREFIHYLYVY
+643 YREFTHYLYVY
-654 NTYDK
+654 NTHDK
-659 SGFKE
+659 NGFKD
-664 LFEKVKS
+664 LFEKVKG

-700 LKPDLSNLQ
+700 LKPDLIYLQ
-709 SPIGELGSRFKRDI
+709 NSVDDLGNRFKTDI

-729 NNNEEIITLNIDYT
+729 NRNENTIPLSIDYT
-743 LYTMITKLNRGY
+743 LYRMITKLNNGY
-755 KPNKNDKEDLVIFR
+755 KPNKNDKEDLVIFN

-774 LIKKGSSDEE
+774 LIKNGSSDEE
-784 LLIEDIDHKINFTL
+784 LLIEDINNKLNFTL

-803 FDEFKFEQVE
+803 FDEFKFEQI

>member
-1 MGFFMSE
+1 MSD

-21 NNCVRMENAI
+21 NNCLRLENAI
-31 YNRDYYQAVVIG
+31 YNRDYSKAVIIG

-50 TSKIANQEDIDVE
+50 TLKIANQEHINVE
-63 GLGQYNRMEKLN
+63 SLGQNDRMEKLN
-75 NFGVLDWSI
+75 NFGVLDRSI

-90 IRRTANKIAH
+90 IRRTANSIAH
-100 DKIVA
+100 DKIDA

-111 RVHRNIYDC
+111 RVHRNIYDSV
-120 IHWYYDTYSEDESHF
+120 HWYYGTYSEDESHF
-135 KPRYD
+135 KPRYN

-147 QSIST
+147 QTIST
-152 PEPEIIPQNN
+152 PEQEIIPQNTEFEEVETTN
-162 ESEKVKEVKTINKKQ
+162 EKHN
-177 KDISEEKIEVAT
+177 DISEEKIEVAS
-189 IEDNSEE
+189 IEDETEEEIDQAELDNLIDLYSFSDGGSEE
-196 KIKQEELD
+196 KI
-204 NFLDSFSFNDDDS
+204 DSQN
-217 EEKKDLQTTLPLV
+217 TLPLV
-230 EMDLINPNM
+230 ETDLINPNM
-239 EFEKLKGSFL
+239 EFEQLKGSFL

-267 ESLSEFKQYLHVKRE
+267 ESLSEFKQYLHVTRE
-282 IQDELLNKL
+282 IQEELVNKL
-291 DEVKDKSTSQLVM
+291 NEVKDKSSSQLVM

-322 SHPEIMGHFKIH
+322 NHQELMSNFKIH

-350 LANVLKEFDND
+350 LANVLKEFDNN
-361 HINNSNEKL
+361 HINYSNEKL
-370 ILAINLGVLNN
+370 ILAINLGILNN

-386 YAKEQYSEL
+386 YAKEQYSKL
-395 NMLLKET
+395 NELLKET
-402 NIFDSDAT
+402 NIFDSEAT

-429 FELYEDHVYS
+429 FELYENHVDS
-439 EYLKKLFEKVT
+439 KYLKKLFKKVT
-450 DKSKENPFYQAYLRD
+450 DKNNKNPFYQAYLRD
-465 LVNEYNGPIRYNYE
+465 VANKYCGPIRYNYE
-479 LLMNEKVRDEIN
+479 LLMNECVREEIT
-491 QLVINTI
+491 QLVINAI
-498 IKFKRIV
+498 LKFKRIV

-517 IVPPVINEYSDI
+517 IVPPVIKEYSEI
-529 DEVYDYMEEI
+529 DEVYDYMEDI

-576 LNMANDLSVVIKEY
+576 LNMTNDLTLVIKEY

-602 SIGLNHISEFRGNEE
+602 SIGHNPISGFRGNEG
-617 MVINTI
+617 MIISTI
-623 IRYSSILGID
+623 VRYSSILGID
-633 DIKYIFARNS
+633 EIKHIFTRDS
-643 YREFIHYLYVY
+643 YREFTHYLHAY
-654 NTYDK
+654 NAQDK
-659 SGFKE
+659 GGFKD
-664 LFEKVKS
+664 LFEKVKG

-693 NIAERID
+693 NIAEKID

-709 SPIGELGSRFKRDI
+709 SPVDELDNRFKTDI

-729 NNNEEIITLNIDYT
+729 NHNENFIPLNIDYT
-743 LYTMITKLNRGY
+743 LYRMITKLNNGY
-755 KPNKNDKEDLVIFR
+755 KPNKNDKEDLVIFN

-774 LIKKGSSDEE
+774 LIKNGSSDEE
-784 LLIEDIDHKINFTL
+784 LLIEDINNKINFSL

>member
-1 MGFFMSE
+1 MSE

-16 DVEIY
+16 DIEIY
-21 NNCVRMENAI
+21 DNCIRLENAI
-31 YNRDYYQAVVIG
+31 YNRDYYQAVLVG

-50 TSKIANQEDIDVE
+50 TLKIAKQEHIDVE
-63 GLGQYNRMEKLN
+63 GLVQYNRMEKLN
-75 NFGVLDWSI
+75 NFGVLDRSI

-90 IRRTANKIAH
+90 IRRTANNIAH
-100 DKIVA
+100 DTFNA

-120 IHWYYDTYSEDESHF
+120 VHWYYDTYAEDESYF

-147 QSIST
+147 QSIQT
-152 PEPEIIPQNN
+152 HEQENVPQNT
-162 ESEKVKEVKTINKKQ
+162 EVKEINEVKSNEQ
-177 KDISEEKIEVAT
+177 NDILEEKLDVGHVGNEAEEKIE
-189 IEDNSEE
+189 
-196 KIKQEELD
+196 QEELD
-204 NFLDSFSFNDDDS
+204 NLLDSFSFTDDNQEDEDMQNTS
-217 EEKKDLQTTLPLV
+217 PLV
-230 EMDLINPNM
+230 ETDLINPNM

-258 SSHESVEGY
+258 SSHEAVEGY
-267 ESLSEFKQYLHVKRE
+267 ESLSEFKHYLHVKRE
-282 IQDELLNKL
+282 IQDELFNKL
-291 DEVKDKSTSQLVM
+291 NEVKDKSTSQLVM

-322 SHPEIMGHFKIH
+322 EHPELMSNFKIH

-350 LANVLKEFDND
+350 LANVLRAFDND
-361 HINNSNEKL
+361 HINNSNEKF

-386 YAKEQYSEL
+386 YAKEQYSKL
-395 NMLLKET
+395 NGLLKET
-402 NIFDSDAT
+402 NIFDSEAT

-429 FELYEDHVYS
+429 FELYENYVDS
-439 EYLKKLFEKVT
+439 KYLKELFKKVT
-450 DKSKENPFYQAYLRD
+450 DKNNKNPFYQAYLRD
-465 LVNEYNGPIRYNYE
+465 KANKYNGPIRYNYE
-479 LLMNEKVRDEIN
+479 LLMNENVINEIT
-491 QLVINTI
+491 QLVINAI

-517 IVPPVINEYSDI
+517 IVPPVINEYSEI

-555 IIAMHDP
+555 IIAIHDP
-562 IHLRHEILDDFLIK
+562 IHLRDEILDDFLIK
-576 LNMANDLSVVIKEY
+576 LNMSNDLTGVIKEY
-590 LIECDETTAFIE
+590 LLECDETNAFIK
-602 SIGLNHISEFRGNEE
+602 SIGNNPISEFRGNEA
-617 MVINTI
+617 MMINTI
-623 IRYSSILGID
+623 IRYSSILGIG
-633 DIKYIFARNS
+633 DIKHIFTRDS
-643 YREFIHYLYVY
+643 YREFTHYLYCY

-659 SGFKE
+659 GGFKE
-664 LFEKVKS
+664 LFEKVKG

-709 SPIGELGSRFKRDI
+709 TPVDDLGNRFKTDI

-729 NNNEEIITLNIDYT
+729 NNNENIIPLNIDYR
-743 LYTMITKLNRGY
+743 LYRMITKLNKGY
-755 KPNKNDKEDLVIFR
+755 KPNKNDKEDLVIFN
-769 EFIDE
+769 EFIEE
-774 LIKKGSSDEE
+774 LIKNGSSDEE
-784 LLIEDIDHKINFTL
+784 LLIEDINNKRNFTL

-803 FDEFKFEQVE
+803 FEEFKFEQID

>member
-1 MGFFMSE
+1 MSK

-16 DVEIY
+16 DIEIY
-21 NNCVRMENAI
+21 NNCIRLENAI
-31 YNRDYYQAVVIG
+31 YNRDYYQAVVVG

-50 TSKIANQEDIDVE
+50 TLKIANQESINVE
-63 GLGQYNRMEKLN
+63 GLGQFDRMEKLN
-75 NFGVLDWSI
+75 SFGVLDRDIS
-84 ENPLNS
+84 NPLNS
-90 IRRTANKIAH
+90 IRRTANNIAH
-100 DKIVA
+100 DTFNA

-111 RVHRNIYDC
+111 RVHRNLYDS
-120 IHWYYDTYSEDESHF
+120 IHWYYGTYADDESYF

-140 FDPFPPV
+140 FDPVLPA
-147 QSIST
+147 QSVLTSDHKPISQDA
-152 PEPEIIPQNN
+152 EFE
-162 ESEKVKEVKTINKKQ
+162 EVKDEKIINKQ
-177 KDISEEKIEVAT
+177 ESNNLEEKIESAAIESKAEET
-189 IEDNSEE
+189 IN
-196 KIKQEELD
+196 QEELD
-204 NFLDSFSFNDDDS
+204 NLLDSFSFDEDS
-217 EEKKDLQTTLPLV
+217 EEGNTKKDIQNTLPLV
-230 EMDLINPNM
+230 ETDLINPNM
-239 EFEKLKGSFL
+239 EFEKLNGSFL
-249 LKELSKLKD
+249 LNELSKLKD
-258 SSHESVEGY
+258 SSHEAVEGY
-267 ESLSEFKQYLHVKRE
+267 ESLSEFKQYLHVTRE
-282 IQDELLNKL
+282 IQVELLNKL
-291 DEVKDKSTSQLVM
+291 NEVKDKSSSQLVM

-322 SHPEIMGHFKIH
+322 NHPELMSNFKIH

-350 LANVLKEFDND
+350 LANVLKEFDNN

-386 YAKEQYSEL
+386 YAKEQYSKL
-395 NMLLKET
+395 NELLKET
-402 NIFDSDAT
+402 NIFDSEAT

-429 FELYEDHVYS
+429 FELYEDYVDS
-439 EYLKKLFEKVT
+439 EYLKKLFKKIT
-450 DKSKENPFYQAYLRD
+450 DKNNMNPFYQAYLRD
-465 LVNEYNGPIRYNYE
+465 VANEYEGPVRYNYE
-479 LLMNEKVRDEIN
+479 LLMNEKARYEII
-491 QLVINTI
+491 QLVINAI
-498 IKFKRIV
+498 IKFKRII

-517 IVPPVINEYSDI
+517 IVPPVIKEYDDI
-529 DEVYDYMEEI
+529 DEVYDYVEEI

-576 LNMANDLSVVIKEY
+576 LNMTNDLSAVIKEY
-590 LIECDETTAFIE
+590 LIECDETAAFIE
-602 SIGLNHISEFRGNEE
+602 SIGNNPISEFRGNEE
-617 MVINTI
+617 MIINTI

-633 DIKYIFARNS
+633 EIKYIFTRNS
-643 YREFIHYLYVY
+643 YSEFIHYLHVY
-654 NTYDK
+654 NAHDK
-659 SGFKE
+659 GGFKE
-664 LFEKVKS
+664 LFDKVKG

-693 NIAERID
+693 NIAEKID

-709 SPIGELGSRFKRDI
+709 SPIEELGSRFKTDI

-729 NNNEEIITLNIDYT
+729 NNNEEIISLNIDYT
-743 LYTMITKLNRGY
+743 LYSMISKLNSGY

-774 LIKKGSSDEE
+774 LIKNGSSNEE
-784 LLIEDIDHKINFTL
+784 LLIEDIGHKLNFTL

>member
-1 MGFFMSE
+1 MSE
-8 SFDFIKSF
+8 LFDFIKSF

-21 NNCVRMENAI
+21 NNCVRLENAI
-31 YNRDYYQAVVIG
+31 VNRDYSKAVIIG

-50 TSKIANQEDIDVE
+50 TLKIANQENISVE
-63 GLGQYNRMEKLN
+63 NLGQNDRMEKLN
-75 NFGVLDWSI
+75 NFGVLDRSI
-84 ENPLNS
+84 ENSLNS
-90 IRRTANKIAH
+90 IRRTANSIAH
-100 DKIVA
+100 DKIDA
-105 NMESAL
+105 NMESSL
-111 RVHRNIYDC
+111 RLHRNIYDSL
-120 IHWYYDTYSEDESHF
+120 HWYYGTYSEDESHF
-135 KPRYD
+135 KPRYNY
-140 FDPFPPV
+140 DPFPPI
-147 QSIST
+147 QSIPT
-152 PEPEIIPQNN
+152 PEQKIIQENT
-162 ESEKVKEVKTINKKQ
+162 EFEEVKTINENQ
-177 KDISEEKIEVAT
+177 EDSSIEKIGGT
-189 IEDNSEE
+189 PIENKTGEE
-196 KIKQEELD
+196 IDQAELD
-204 NFLDSFSFNDDDS
+204 NFLDNYSFSNDNS
-217 EEKKDLQTTLPLV
+217 EEKKDSQNSLSLFDPN
-230 EMDLINPNM
+230 LINPNM
-239 EFEKLKGSFL
+239 EFEELHGSFL

-267 ESLSEFKQYLHVKRE
+267 ESLSEFKQYLHVKRD
-282 IQDELLNKL
+282 IQEELVNKL
-291 DEVKDKSTSQLVM
+291 KELKDKPTSQLVM

-309 GDGKSHLLAYLNS
+309 GDGKSHLIAYLNS
-322 SHPEIMGHFKIH
+322 DHPEIMNNFKIH

-350 LANVLKEFDND
+350 LANVLKEFDNG
-361 HINNSNEKL
+361 HINRSNEKL

-395 NMLLKET
+395 NKLLNET
-402 NIFDSDAT
+402 NIFDSEAT
-410 SQNYDKDPIHIIS
+410 SQHYDKDPIHIIS

-429 FELYEDHVYS
+429 FELYEDHADS
-439 EYLKKLFEKVT
+439 EYLKKLFKKIT
-450 DKSKENPFYQAYLRD
+450 DKNYDNPFYQAYIRD
-465 LVNEYNGPIRYNYE
+465 VVNGYDGPIRYNYE
-479 LLMNEKVRDEIN
+479 LLMNEKVRNEIT
-491 QLVINTI
+491 QLVIKAI

-505 STRELLNFIYEI
+505 STRQLLNFIYEI
-517 IVPPVINEYSDI
+517 IVPPVIKEYAEI

-555 IIAMHDP
+555 IIAKHDP

-602 SIGLNHISEFRGNEE
+602 SIGYNPISEFRGNEE
-617 MVINTI
+617 MMINTI

-633 DIKYIFARNS
+633 NIKYIFTRNS
-643 YREFIHYLYVY
+643 FREFVHYLYVY
-654 NTYDK
+654 NTHNKD
-659 SGFKE
+659 GFKE
-664 LFEKVKS
+664 LFEKVKG

-693 NIAERID
+693 NIAEKID

-709 SPIGELGSRFKRDI
+709 NQVEDLGSRFKTDI

-729 NNNEEIITLNIDYT
+729 NNNDEIIPLNIDYT

-755 KPNKNDKEDLVIFR
+755 KPNKNDKEDLIIFR

-774 LIKKGSSDEE
+774 LIKNGSSDEE
-784 LLIEDIDHKINFTL
+784 LLIEDIEHNINFTL

-803 FDEFKFEQVE
+803 FDEFKFEQV

>member
-1 MGFFMSE
+1 MSE

-21 NNCVRMENAI
+21 NNCIRLENAI
-31 YNRDYYQAVVIG
+31 YNRDYSKAVLVG

-50 TSKIANQEDIDVE
+50 TLKIANQENINVE
-63 GLGQYNRMEKLN
+63 GLGQNNRMEKLN

-90 IRRTANKIAH
+90 IRRTANNIAH
-100 DKIVA
+100 DKIDA

-120 IHWYYDTYSEDESHF
+120 LHWYYDTYSDDESHF
-135 KPRYD
+135 KPRYN

-147 QSIST
+147 QSIPI
-152 PEPEIIPQNN
+152 PEQEISPQNA
-162 ESEKVKEVKTINKKQ
+162 EYEKVKEVKTINKKQ
-177 KDISEEKIEVAT
+177 KDISEEKIEDEP
-189 IEDNSEE
+189 IENKTEE

-204 NFLDSFSFNDDDS
+204 NLLDNYSFSNDDS
-217 EEKKDLQTTLPLV
+217 EEKKDLKNTLSLV
-230 EMDLINPNM
+230 DPDLINPNM
-239 EFEKLKGSFL
+239 EFEKLNGSFL

-267 ESLSEFKQYLHVKRE
+267 ESLSKFKHYLHVKRE
-282 IQDELLNKL
+282 IQEELVNKL
-291 DEVKDKSTSQLVM
+291 KEVKDKSTSQLVM

-322 SHPEIMGHFKIH
+322 CHPEIIGNFKIH

-350 LANVLKEFDND
+350 LANALKEFDNN
-361 HINNSNEKL
+361 HINNSDEKL

-386 YAKEQYSEL
+386 YAKEQYSKL
-395 NMLLKET
+395 NDLLNET
-402 NIFDSDAT
+402 NIFDSEAT

-429 FELYEDHVYS
+429 FELYEDHADS
-439 EYLKKLFEKVT
+439 EYLKKLFKKVT
-450 DKSKENPFYQAYLRD
+450 DKTYENPFYQAYIRD
-465 LVNEYNGPIRYNYE
+465 VVNGYDGPIRYNYE
-479 LLMNEKVRDEIN
+479 LLMNEKVRNEIT
-491 QLVINTI
+491 QLVINAI

-517 IVPPVINEYSDI
+517 IVPPVIKEYADI

-562 IHLRHEILDDFLIK
+562 IHLRHENLDEFLIK
-576 LNMANDLSVVIKEY
+576 LNMTNDLSVVLKKY

-602 SIGLNHISEFRGNEE
+602 SIGHNNISEFRGNEE
-617 MVINTI
+617 MIINTI

-633 DIKYIFARNS
+633 DIKYIFTRNS
-643 YREFIHYLYVY
+643 FREFIHYLHVY
-654 NTYDK
+654 NTQDK
-659 SGFKE
+659 GGFKE
-664 LFEKVKS
+664 LFEKVKG

-693 NIAERID
+693 NIAEKID
-700 LKPDLSNLQ
+700 LKPELSNLQ
-709 SPIGELGSRFKRDI
+709 SHVEELGSRFKTDI

-729 NNNEEIITLNIDYT
+729 NNNEEIIPLSIDYT
-743 LYTMITKLNRGY
+743 LYAMITKLNRGY

-774 LIKKGSSDEE
+774 LIKNGSSDEE
-784 LLIEDIDHKINFTL
+784 LLIEDIDHNINFTL

-803 FDEFKFEQVE
+803 FDEFKFEPV

>member
-1 MGFFMSE
+1 MSE
-8 SFDFIKSF
+8 LFDFIKSF

-21 NNCVRMENAI
+21 NNCVRLENAI
-31 YNRDYYQAVVIG
+31 YNRDYYQAIVVG

-50 TSKIANQEDIDVE
+50 TLKIANQENINVE
-63 GLGQYNRMEKLN
+63 GLLQNDRMEKLS
-75 NFGVLDWSI
+75 NFGVLDRSI
-84 ENPLNS
+84 GNPLNS
-90 IRRTANKIAH
+90 IRRTANSVVH
-100 DKIVA
+100 DNFNA

-111 RVHRNIYDC
+111 RVHRNIYDS
-120 IHWYYDTYSEDESHF
+120 IHWYYDTYAEDDSHF

-147 QSIST
+147 QPIPT
-152 PEPEIIPQNN
+152 PKQEITPKNT
-162 ESEKVKEVKTINKKQ
+162 ESEEVKEVKTINEIQ
-177 KDISEEKIEVAT
+177 KDIPEEKGEIASTDNETEEEIE
-189 IEDNSEE
+189 
-196 KIKQEELD
+196 QEELD
-204 NFLDSFSFNDDDS
+204 SLLDSFSFNDDDS
-217 EEKKDLQTTLPLV
+217 EEKKDLQDSPHFATN
-230 EMDLINPNM
+230 LINPNM

-258 SSHESVEGY
+258 SSHESVEGF

-282 IQDELLNKL
+282 IQDELFNKL
-291 DEVKDKSTSQLVM
+291 NEVKDKSTSQLVM

-322 SHPEIMGHFKIH
+322 NHPELMDNFKIH

-350 LANVLKEFDND
+350 LANVLKAFDNN
-361 HINNSNEKL
+361 HINSSNEKL

-386 YAKEQYSEL
+386 YAKEQYSKL
-395 NMLLKET
+395 NDLLNET
-402 NIFDSDAT
+402 NIFDSEAT

-429 FELYEDHVYS
+429 FELYENHVDS
-439 EYLKKLFEKVT
+439 QYLKKLFKKIT
-450 DKSKENPFYQAYLRD
+450 DRNNKNPFYQAYLRD
-465 LVNEYNGPIRYNYE
+465 VANDYNGPIRYNYE
-479 LLMNEKVRDEIN
+479 LLMNETVVNEIN
-491 QLVINTI
+491 QLVINAV

-517 IVPPVINEYSDI
+517 IVPPVIKEYSDI

-562 IHLRHEILDDFLIK
+562 IHLREEILDDFLIK
-576 LNMANDLSVVIKEY
+576 LNMTNDLTAVIKEY
-590 LIECDETTAFIE
+590 LIECDETRAFIE
-602 SIGLNHISEFRGNEE
+602 SIGNNHISEFRGNED
-617 MVINTI
+617 MIISTI

-633 DIKYIFARNS
+633 NIKDIFVQDS
-643 YREFIHYLYVY
+643 YKEFTHYLHVY
-654 NTYDK
+654 NTHDK
-659 SGFKE
+659 NGFEE
-664 LFEKVKS
+664 LFEKVKG

-693 NIAERID
+693 NIAEKID
-700 LKPDLSNLQ
+700 LKLDLSNVQNTVDDLNN
-709 SPIGELGSRFKRDI
+709 RFKTDI

-729 NNNEEIITLNIDYT
+729 NNNENSIPLNIDYT
-743 LYTMITKLNRGY
+743 LYKMITKLNNGY
-755 KPNKNDKEDLVIFR
+755 KPNKNDKEDLVIFN

-774 LIKKGSSDEE
+774 LIKNGSSDEE
-784 LLIEDIDHKINFTL
+784 LLIEDINNNLNFTL

-803 FDEFKFEQVE
+803 FDEFKFEQI

>member
-1 MGFFMSE
+1 MSKL
-8 SFDFIKSF
+8 FDFIKSF

-21 NNCVRMENAI
+21 NNCMRLENAI
-31 YNRDYYQAVVIG
+31 VTHDYSKAVIIG

-50 TSKIANQEDIDVE
+50 TLKIANQEKISVE
-63 GLGQYNRMEKLN
+63 SLGQNDRMITLN
-75 NFGVLDWSI
+75 NLGVLDRDI

-90 IRRTANKIAH
+90 IRRTANSIAH
-100 DKIVA
+100 DKIDA

-111 RVHRNIYDC
+111 RVHRNLYDC
-120 IHWYYDTYSEDESHF
+120 LHWYYGTYSGDESHF
-135 KPRYD
+135 KPRYNY
-140 FDPFPPV
+140 DPFLDA
-147 QSIST
+147 QSIPT
-152 PEPEIIPQNN
+152 PEQEIIQQNTK
-162 ESEKVKEVKTINKKQ
+162 SEEVKIINEKE
-177 KDISEEKIEVAT
+177 KDISEEKIEAT
-189 IEDNSEE
+189 NIENKTEE
-196 KIKQEELD
+196 QIDQAELD
-204 NFLDSFSFNDDDS
+204 NFLDNYSFSNDDS
-217 EEKKDLQTTLPLV
+217 EEKKDSQNSLSLFDPN
-230 EMDLINPNM
+230 LINPNM
-239 EFEKLKGSFL
+239 EFEDLHGSFL

-267 ESLSEFKQYLHVKRE
+267 ESLSEFKQYLHVKRD
-282 IQDELLNKL
+282 IQEELVNKL
-291 DEVKDKSTSQLVM
+291 KEVKDKPTSQLVM

-309 GDGKSHLLAYLNS
+309 GDGKSHLIAYLNS
-322 SHPEIMGHFKIH
+322 CHPEIMGNFKIH

-350 LANVLKEFDND
+350 LANVLKEFDNN

-395 NMLLKET
+395 NKLLNET
-402 NIFDSDAT
+402 NIFDSEAT

-429 FELYEDHVYS
+429 FELYEDHADS
-439 EYLKKLFEKVT
+439 EYLKKLFKKVT
-450 DKSKENPFYQAYLRD
+450 DKNYKNPFYQAYIRD
-465 LVNEYNGPIRYNYE
+465 VVNGYDGPIRYNYE
-479 LLMNEKVRDEIN
+479 LLMNEKVRNEIT
-491 QLVINTI
+491 QLVINAI

-517 IVPPVINEYSDI
+517 IVPPVIKEYSDI

-576 LNMANDLSVVIKEY
+576 LNMASDLSLIIKEY

-602 SIGLNHISEFRGNEE
+602 SIGHNPISEFRGNEE
-617 MVINTI
+617 MIINTI

-633 DIKYIFARNS
+633 DIKYIFTRNS
-643 YREFIHYLYVY
+643 FREFVHYLYVY
-654 NTYDK
+654 NTHNK
-659 SGFKE
+659 GGFKE
-664 LFEKVKS
+664 LFEKVKG

-693 NIAERID
+693 NIAEKID

-709 SPIGELGSRFKRDI
+709 SHVEELGSRFKTDI

-729 NNNEEIITLNIDYT
+729 NNNEEIIPLSIDYT

-774 LIKKGSSDEE
+774 LIKNGSSNEE
-784 LLIEDIDHKINFTL
+784 LLIEDIDHNINFTL

-803 FDEFKFEQVE
+803 FDEFKFEPV